1 MSPVGAGAA
10 VAAETP
16 AVSVI
21 VPAYNSAR
29 TIAGCMDALG
39 RQRTAVPFE
48 VIVVDSGDDDTPARV
63 AGALPWARVVRPGH
77 RLMPGEARNLGAAE
91 ARAGVLAFLDSDTC
105 PAEDWVETVHRAMAA
120 GADVVCGAI
129 ANANPGSAVSRAEE
143 LLMFNEFLTDSPR
156 GPRWFAV
163 SASMA
168 VRRDVY
174 QRAGG
179 FPDWRGAEDVVFSRR
194 VTAQGG
200 RIEFLPELVVE
211 HSNRTA
217 VWPFL
222 RNQFLLGEFTARARR
237 VVEFADTGSWA
248 LFVALLPLAPL
259 AKLAKITLRLARGNP
274 RRLLQLVREA
284 PLFLLGLCV
293 FCAGMVRGALAATT
307 AGDHCSGCG
316 AEPATGGRYFF
327 APQSYHTAAARAQQA
342 DRTAEVLVQAG
353 FASARRVLDV
363 GCGAGVTLGIVHAL
377 NPQAALVGVDPDL
390 EAVRHA
396 MSALGAGAFLVGT
409 GEELPIA
416 TGGMDHVICRVAIN
430 YMRQG
435 PAARELMRIVEPG
448 GCLAVLCI
456 RSGFYWKQAVG
467 ARPRVPGLRARVR
480 AIKDVVAGIGLQV
493 LGAQG
498 AAGTFWGRSA
508 PYTSPGRLRRQLGC
522 RSADVVWI
530 DHEAPFLGL
539 ATVSWAIVRPSNG
552 RVS

>member
-1 MSPVGAGAA
+1 MRLDAGAA
-10 VAAETP
+10 VAAQTP

-29 TIAGCMDALG
+29 TIERCLEALG

-63 AGALPWARVVRPGH
+63 AGVLPWAHVIRSGR

-105 PAEDWVETVHRAMAA
+105 PDEEWVETVHRAMRS

-174 QRAGG
+174 ERAGG

-200 RIEFLPELVVE
+200 RIEFLPELRVE
-211 HSNRTA
+211 HGNRTA
-217 VWPFL
+217 VRPFL

-237 VVEFADTGSWA
+237 VVEFADTTSWA
-248 LFVALLPLAPL
+248 LFVTLLPLAPL

-274 RRLLQLVREA
+274 GRLPQLVREA

-293 FCAGMVRGALAATT
+293 FCAGMVRGALAGAPPRDHRSGRATASA
-307 AGDHCSGCG
+307 AGR
-316 AEPATGGRYFF
+316 RYFF
-327 APQSYHTAAARAQQA
+327 APPSYHAAAERAQQA
-342 DRTAEVLVQAG
+342 DKTAEVLVQAG

-363 GCGAGVTLGIVHAL
+363 GCGAGVTLGIVRRL
-377 NPQAALVGVDPDL
+377 NPQAALVGVDPDR
-390 EAVRHA
+390 EAVRQA
-396 MSALGAGAFLVGT
+396 IYAVGDVAVIVGS
-409 GEELPIA
+409 GEELPVG
-416 TGGMDHVICRVAIN
+416 TGSVDHVICRVAIN
-430 YMRQG
+430 YMRQE
-435 PAARELMRIVEPG
+435 PTARELKRVVAST
-448 GCLAVLCI
+448 GCLVVLCI

-467 ARPRVPGLRARVR
+467 ARPRVPGLRARLR
-480 AIKDVVAGIGLQV
+480 ALKDVVAGLGLQV
-493 LGAQG
+493 LGVQG
-498 AAGTFWGRSA
+498 AAGSFWGRSA

-522 RSADVVWI
+522 GPTDVVWI
-530 DHEAPFLGL
+530 DHEARFLGL
-539 ATVSWAIVRPSNG
+539 ATVSWAIVRTPAS